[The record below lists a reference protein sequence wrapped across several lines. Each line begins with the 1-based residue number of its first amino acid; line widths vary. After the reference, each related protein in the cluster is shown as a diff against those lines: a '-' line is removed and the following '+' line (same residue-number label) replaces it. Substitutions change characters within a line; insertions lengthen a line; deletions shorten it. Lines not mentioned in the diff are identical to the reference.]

1 MTFLNLQRRQTT
13 NDVEAILVCF
23 HSSFFWTDE
32 SCDPIGRENS
42 VLNAQLEYPLFERCD
57 AIWCWQF
64 HSDSAC
70 SARLIFGRPF
80 GVLLLAT
87 WRNSDMYAVPDS

>member
-1 MTFLNLQRRQTT
+1 
-13 NDVEAILVCF
+13 
-23 HSSFFWTDE
+23 
-32 SCDPIGRENS
+32 
-42 VLNAQLEYPLFERCD
+42 VLAAQLEYPLFERCD